1 MGINQNYKFKTNNLN
16 TGIICS
22 LNKKK
27 LFTKKKRSQTNN
39 MSNCQNNLTFA
50 VEVSKRI
57 LIIKWNSTQFLYS
70 IKKL

>member
-1 MGINQNYKFKTNNLN
+1 MGINKNYKFKTNNLN

-22 LNKKK
+22 LNKK

-50 VEVSKRI
+50 VEVLKRI
-57 LIIKWNSTQFLYS
+57 LIIKWNLTQSLYS

>member
-22 LNKKK
+22 LNKK